1 MQIECALDKWRGG
14 SYSAVAFTSSE
25 YKPIFDNT
33 LEMLKKF
40 DEDTREHK
48 LLPRIQ
54 KAIFSAGW

>member
-1 MQIECALDKWRGG
+1 MQIECALDKWRSG

-25 YKPIFDNT
+25 YKPIFDNA